1 MEPGIALIG
10 AAGHEDF
17 AVMVIHA
24 GQRQPAEFHLRPD
37 VTRRQVDRRGGGAAL
52 EILDQLVLP
61 FQTLHLPG
69 AERAKDNDRAKR
81 AKRKTSPPS
90 HHICDANS

>member
-17 AVMVIHA
+17 AVMVVAA

-69 AERAKDNDRAKR
+69 AEPQKHKQRRKR
-81 AKRKTSPPS
+81 EKGRP
-90 HHICDANS
+90 